1 MLGWKSLLHQP
12 RSRTGKGLE
21 PEGRQKITKQFLVV
35 LERIMVPAMSILVS
49 ILVPQFSS
57 LMAFLGSFSAF
68 VICVIGPISAKIAMT
83 GRCRWHDAV
92 LLGVSSLMAVWGTF
106 SALWTT

>member
-1 MLGWKSLLHQP
+1 METMAFPASVED
-12 RSRTGKGLE
+12 GKGLS
-21 PEGRQKITKQFLVV
+21 PENRHNMTKKILVA

-68 VICVIGPISAKIAMT
+68 VICVIGPISAKVAMT
-83 GRCRWHDAV
+83 GRCEWSDAA
-92 LLGVSSLMAVWGTF
+92 LLGVSTLMAVWGTLSAF
-106 SALWTT
+106 SAT

>member
-1 MLGWKSLLHQP
+1 MLGLDPTPAST
-12 RSRTGKGLE
+12 SVEAGKETPPAPTLR
-21 PEGRQKITKQFLVV
+21 PLKRFFMAT
-35 LERIMVPAMSILVS
+35 ERIMVPVLSITVS

-83 GRCRWHDAV
+83 GRCHRFDAAI
-92 LLGVSSLMAVWGTF
+92 LAVSTVMAVWGTI
-106 SALWTT
+106 SAFRTA